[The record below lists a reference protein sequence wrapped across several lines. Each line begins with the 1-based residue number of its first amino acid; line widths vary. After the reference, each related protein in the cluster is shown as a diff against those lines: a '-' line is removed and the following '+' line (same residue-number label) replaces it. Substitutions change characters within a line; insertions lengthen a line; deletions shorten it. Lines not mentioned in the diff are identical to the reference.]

1 MTTSV
6 TQQLMYCCAKPP
18 EAQLMDV
25 YENFLFFLCL
35 NNDVIAEGLNV
46 LDWF

>member
-1 MTTSV
+1 M
-6 TQQLMYCCAKPP
+6 TQQLMYDCAK

-25 YENFLFFLCL
+25 YEHFLFFLCL